1 MEQLVKNYLDKI
13 KAEISSGVTYEEIIE
28 LRKRLIML
36 NEIGLLSELEVR
48 EWDKAMFEHLDQKVE
63 ELNLSARA
71 YNSLDRAGIRT
82 NNQLR
87 SKILNGRLLDIR
99 NIGIRT
105 AREIL
110 LQAVEAGIVK
120 IEELSNIRMT
130 KSWEKA
136 TANLQAELK

>member
-48 EWDKAMFEHLDQKVE
+48 EWDKAMFEHLEQKVE
-63 ELNLSARA
+63 ELKLSARA
-71 YNSLDRAGIRT
+71 YNSLDWAGIRT

-110 LQAVEAGIVK
+110 LQAVKEGIVK